1 LFFRAVFLEEKIIN
15 AAFLPEQQKM
25 MALMLIIAPF

>member
-25 MALMLIIAPF
+25 MAMLIIAPF